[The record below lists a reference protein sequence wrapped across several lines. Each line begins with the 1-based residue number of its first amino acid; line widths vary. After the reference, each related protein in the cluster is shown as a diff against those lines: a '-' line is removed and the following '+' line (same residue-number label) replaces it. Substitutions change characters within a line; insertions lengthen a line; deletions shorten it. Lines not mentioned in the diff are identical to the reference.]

1 MKYLLMLLLLTTPAF
16 ADMNYVVSGNEV
28 QKITKVARSAE
39 QEALRQDL
47 IQINAQIQSYKDNI
61 EIQKAELAK
70 AQALKQDIQAK
81 IELVK
86 DNAVPVVVLEP
97 VVDEVVV
104 DKVIY
109 GK

>member
-1 MKYLLMLLLLTTPAF
+1 MRYLLALLLLTTPAW
-16 ADMNYVVSGNEV
+16 AGMDYVVDGNEV

-61 EIQKAELAK
+61 EIQKAELVK
-70 AQALKQDIQAK
+70 AQALKKDIQDK

-86 DNAVPVVVLEP
+86 DKAVIVEP
-97 VVDEVVV
+97 VVPVIDEA
-104 DKVIY
+104 IY
-109 GK
+109 Q